1 MKKPLSRGR
10 GGGTKGNRGK
20 DTIDRD
26 DDLDSLEKQLLG
38 KYGSNA
44 FKDALLNEELE
55 SEKEFV
61 QEKKPSKRFEGFNP
75 TSKGNSHS
83 KDKIVG
89 SRDALKNNNM
99 LNSDNL
105 EMKVTSNLNRLRP
118 SSIGEKSDSGVDS
131 SLLRRLSAR
140 IKKLPTKKLEV
151 DENDYVYDNNND
163 NNNNNNNNN
172 DRKPTTNNYM
182 SDDYEGNEKEDS
194 TSSDELEEPRSG
206 VLNAI
211 GGFRLRKPPPISP
224 EQILKEEEKNRKLL
238 EKEEDQ
244 KLKRKAKREEEKSQ
258 FFPFNFDDD
267 DGDDS
272 IVSDKIFTTKT
283 FEEVGITNP
292 IVLKNLKDMGI
303 FNPTKIQEKAI
314 PNLKDSDVVMHAQTG
329 SGKTLAYL
337 LPLLEVIDPASKR
350 VQALIFAPSREL
362 VTQIG
367 LVASALFAGTDINV
381 VSIIGGA
388 NIKGQINRLRDDK
401 PQIIISTP
409 GRLAEIVFSYEK
421 LRLGQVRAVIID
433 EIDNLLKEAF
443 IDSLQVLLEATP
455 IFRRQRNTVS
465 APSIRNAEVF
475 DEDEGEFVDITSE
488 VEDDAP
494 ALTEQSRRMV
504 CFASATSIDPAVDA
518 FADKYLGN
526 SWKRVSVES
535 SSMLPSTITHGI
547 ISAPRIKA
555 LEMLR
560 KFLIAKPAVK
570 SGLIFVNDPHRVEIV
585 CEKLLEMGM
594 IAAPLHGETSKDDR
608 KEILTRLRDGRVT
621 LVVTTELAARGLD
634 IPDLTHVVNFEL
646 PTDAQH
652 YVHRAGRCGRA
663 GRKGL
668 VMNFA
673 MTDTKFVI
681 RRFGKQL
688 GTKILDCEIRE
699 GQVYLKRK

>member
-1 MKKPLSRGR
+1 M
-10 GGGTKGNRGK
+10 
-20 DTIDRD
+20 DRD

-44 FKDALLNEELE
+44 FKEALFLEEVE
-55 SEKEFV
+55 SEKEFAP
-61 QEKKPSKRFEGFNP
+61 EKKPTKRFDGFNP

-83 KDKIVG
+83 RNRIVG
-89 SRDALKNNNM
+89 SKETLKSNDMIND
-99 LNSDNL
+99 SL
-105 EMKVTSNLNRLRP
+105 ETKVTNNLNRLRP
-118 SSIGEKSDSGVDS
+118 SSSDEKNSGVDS

-140 IKKLPTKKLEV
+140 IKKVPSKKLSDDDDH
-151 DENDYVYDNNND
+151 DEDMSDDSYNANL
-163 NNNNNNNNN
+163 
-172 DRKPTTNNYM
+172 KTTTKNYM
-182 SDDYEGNEKEDS
+182 PDDYEGNEKEEY
-194 TSSDELEEPRSG
+194 TYDEPEEPRSG
-206 VLNAI
+206 ALNAI

-224 EQILKEEEKNRKLL
+224 EQLLKDEEKNRKLL
-238 EKEEDQ
+238 QKEEEQ
-244 KLKRKAKREEEKSQ
+244 KEKRKLKREEEKSQ

-267 DGDDS
+267 EDS
-272 IVSDKIFTTKT
+272 ISSDKIFTTKT
-283 FEEVGITNP
+283 FEEIGVTNP
-292 IVLKNLKDMGI
+292 FVLENLKNMGI

-314 PNLKDSDVVMHAQTG
+314 PHLKDSDVVMHAQTG

-337 LPLLEVIDPASKR
+337 LPLLEIIDPANKR

-362 VTQIG
+362 VAQIG
-367 LVASALFAGTDINV
+367 LVASALFAGTGINIV
-381 VSIIGGA
+381 TIIGGA
-388 NIKGQINRLRDDK
+388 NVKGQINRLRDDK

-433 EIDNLLKEAF
+433 EVDNLLKEAF

-455 IFRRQRNTVS
+455 IFRRQRNALIS
-465 APSIRNAEVF
+465 PSVKSNTIV
-475 DEDEGEFVDITSE
+475 DEDEGEFVDFTDDI
-488 VEDDAP
+488 EDDPRQA
-494 ALTEQSRRMV
+494 TEPFHRMV

-518 FADKYLGN
+518 FANRYLGDG
-526 SWKRVSVES
+526 WKRVSVES

-688 GTKILDCEIRE
+688 GTKILDCELRE

>member
-1 MKKPLSRGR
+1 M
-10 GGGTKGNRGK
+10 
-20 DTIDRD
+20 
-26 DDLDSLEKQLLG
+26 G

-44 FKDALLNEELE
+44 FKEALLIEEQE
-55 SEKEFV
+55 SEKEFIL
-61 QEKKPSKRFEGFNP
+61 EKKATKRFEGFNP
-75 TSKGNSHS
+75 TSKGNNNRLN
-83 KDKIVG
+83 DKIVG
-89 SRDALKNNNM
+89 SKDKIIKKNELIN
-99 LNSDNL
+99 DNL
-105 EMKVTSNLNRLRP
+105 EIKVTNTLNRLRP
-118 SSIGEKSDSGVDS
+118 SKDDADDSGSTNSIADS

-140 IKKLPTKKLEV
+140 IKKVPTKKIEIEGNDFSQEV
-151 DENDYVYDNNND
+151 DTYASIVPE
-163 NNNNNNNNN
+163 
-172 DRKPTTNNYM
+172 RKTKTTIN
-182 SDDYEGNEKEDS
+182 DDYEGNETEEDH
-194 TSSDELEEPRSG
+194 EYEEEPRSG
-206 VLNAI
+206 ALNAI
-211 GGFRLRKPPPISP
+211 GGFRLRKPAPMTA
-224 EQILKEEEKNRKLL
+224 EQIQKEEEKNRKLL
-238 EKEEDQ
+238 QKDEEQ
-244 KLKRKAKREEEKSQ
+244 KLKRKAKRDEEKSQ

-267 DGDDS
+267 ENS
-272 IVSDKIFTTKT
+272 SNSDKIFTTKT
-283 FEEVGITNP
+283 FEEIGVTNP
-292 IVLKNLKDMGI
+292 VILNNLQKMGI
-303 FNPTKIQEKAI
+303 FNPTKIQEKAV
-314 PNLKDSDVVMHAQTG
+314 PSLKDNNVVIHAQTG

-337 LPLLEVIDPASKR
+337 LPLLDIIDPSSKR

-362 VTQIG
+362 VTQIT
-367 LVASALFAGTDINV
+367 LVATALFEGTGINS

-388 NIKGQINRLRDDK
+388 NIKGQINRLRDEK
-401 PQIIISTP
+401 PQIVISTP

-421 LRLGQVRAVIID
+421 LKLGNVRAVIVD

-455 IFRRQRNTVS
+455 VFRRRQMASQIASSSDTFTKDGN
-465 APSIRNAEVF
+465 ID
-475 DEDEGEFVDITSE
+475 DEEGEFVDVTADE
-488 VEDDAP
+488 EDQVIVVP
-494 ALTEQSRRMV
+494 ESNHQMI
-504 CFASATSIDPAVDA
+504 CFASATSNDPVVYS
-518 FADKYLGN
+518 FADRYLGSN
-526 SWKRVSVES
+526 WKRISIES

-547 ISAPRIKA
+547 ISVPRIKA

-560 KFLIAKPAVK
+560 KFLHAKPTVK

-668 VMNFA
+668 VINFA

-688 GTKILDCEIRE
+688 GAKIMDCEVRD

>member
-1 MKKPLSRGR
+1 MIL
-10 GGGTKGNRGK
+10 GK
-20 DTIDRD
+20 SSIDRD
-26 DDLDSLEKQLLG
+26 DNLDTLEKQLLG

-44 FKDALLNEELE
+44 FKEALLIEEQE
-55 SEKEFV
+55 SEKEFII
-61 QEKKPSKRFEGFNP
+61 EKKSNKRFEGFNP
-75 TSKGNSHS
+75 TSKGNNNRLN
-83 KDKIVG
+83 DKIVG
-89 SRDALKNNNM
+89 SKDKISKNEL
-99 LNSDNL
+99 LNDNL
-105 EMKVTSNLNRLRP
+105 EIKVVDTLNRLRP
-118 SSIGEKSDSGVDS
+118 NKNDDDINNSNNNTNTNTIADS
-131 SLLRRLSAR
+131 SLLKRLSAR
-140 IKKLPTKKLEV
+140 IKKVPSKKVEV
-151 DENDYVYDNNND
+151 EDNNDFSEDTDIYESIENEKKTKITI
-163 NNNNNNNNN
+163 N
-172 DRKPTTNNYM
+172 
-182 SDDYEGNEKEDS
+182 DDYEGNEEDKEY
-194 TSSDELEEPRSG
+194 EEPRSG
-206 VLNAI
+206 ALNAI
-211 GGFRLRKPPPISP
+211 GGFRLRKPVPLTA
-224 EQILKEEEKNRKLL
+224 EQIQKEEDKNRKLL
-238 EKEEDQ
+238 QKEEEQ

-267 DGDDS
+267 EDS
-272 IVSDKIFTTKT
+272 TDNDKIFTTKT
-283 FEEVGITNP
+283 FEEIGVTNP
-292 IVLKNLKDMGI
+292 LILNNLQKMGI
-303 FNPTKIQEKAI
+303 FNPTKIQEKAV
-314 PNLKDSDVVMHAQTG
+314 PSLKNNNVVMHAQTG

-337 LPLLEVIDPASKR
+337 LPLLDIIDPSSKR

-362 VTQIG
+362 VTQIT
-367 LVASALFAGTDINV
+367 LVATALFEGTGINA

-388 NIKGQINRLRDDK
+388 NIKGQINRLRDEK
-401 PQIIISTP
+401 PQIVISTP

-421 LRLGQVRAVIID
+421 LKLGNVRAVIVD

-455 IFRRQRNTVS
+455 VFRRRQISSSSTSSTDIFIKDSNN
-465 APSIRNAEVF
+465 IE
-475 DEDEGEFVDITSE
+475 DEEGEFVDVTAD
-488 VEDDAP
+488 EDDP
-494 ALTEQSRRMV
+494 VNLVQEPSPQMI
-504 CFASATSIDPAVDA
+504 CFASATSNDPIVNS

-526 SWKRVSVES
+526 NWKRIAVES

-560 KFLIAKPAVK
+560 KFLNAKPFVK

-668 VMNFA
+668 VINFA

-688 GTKILDCEIRE
+688 GAKIMDCEIRE
-699 GQVYLKRK
+699 GQVFLKRK

>member
-1 MKKPLSRGR
+1 M
-10 GGGTKGNRGK
+10 
-20 DTIDRD
+20 DRD

-44 FKDALLNEELE
+44 FKEALFLEEVE
-55 SEKEFV
+55 SEKEFAP
-61 QEKKPSKRFEGFNP
+61 EKKPTKRFDGFNP

-83 KDKIVG
+83 RNRIVG
-89 SRDALKNNNM
+89 SKETPKSNDMIND
-99 LNSDNL
+99 SL
-105 EMKVTSNLNRLRP
+105 ETKVTNNLNRLRP
-118 SSIGEKSDSGVDS
+118 SSSDEKNTGVDS

-140 IKKLPTKKLEV
+140 IKKVPSKKLSADDNH
-151 DENDYVYDNNND
+151 DEDMSDDSYDTNL
-163 NNNNNNNNN
+163 
-172 DRKPTTNNYM
+172 KTTTKNYM
-182 SDDYEGNEKEDS
+182 HDDYEGNEKEEY
-194 TSSDELEEPRSG
+194 TNDEPEEPRSG
-206 VLNAI
+206 ALNAI

-224 EQILKEEEKNRKLL
+224 EQLLKDEEKNRKLL
-238 EKEEDQ
+238 QKEEEQ
-244 KLKRKAKREEEKSQ
+244 KEKRKLKREEEKSQ

-267 DGDDS
+267 EDS
-272 IVSDKIFTTKT
+272 IISDKIFTTKT
-283 FEEVGITNP
+283 FEEIGVTNP
-292 IVLKNLKDMGI
+292 FVLENLKNMGI

-337 LPLLEVIDPASKR
+337 LPLLEIIDPANKR

-362 VTQIG
+362 VAQIG
-367 LVASALFAGTDINV
+367 LVASALFAGTGINIV
-381 VSIIGGA
+381 TIIGGA
-388 NIKGQINRLRDDK
+388 NVKGQINRLRDDK

-433 EIDNLLKEAF
+433 EVDNLLKEAF

-455 IFRRQRNTVS
+455 IFRRQRNALIS
-465 APSIRNAEVF
+465 PSVKSNTIV
-475 DEDEGEFVDITSE
+475 DEDEGEFVDFTDDI
-488 VEDDAP
+488 EDDPRQAEP
-494 ALTEQSRRMV
+494 FHRMV

-518 FADKYLGN
+518 FADRYLGDG
-526 SWKRVSVES
+526 WKRVSVES

-688 GTKILDCEIRE
+688 GTKILDCELRE